1 MLMLMI
7 MMVFQKETHLINI
20 ASQEIKYFNVLIKN
34 KSFFE
39 QLNKKKISVWIT
51 CWKTMTFQEETYC
64 LYHQKYYK
72 LICIGISR
80 QTNWTIQQKV
90 NFMGK

>member
-7 MMVFQKETHLINI
+7 MMVFQRETHLINI

-39 QLNKKKISVWIT
+39 QLNKKK
-51 CWKTMTFQEETYC
+51 
-64 LYHQKYYK
+64 
-72 LICIGISR
+72 
-80 QTNWTIQQKV
+80 TNKKCMNNLLKNNDFSEGNLLFVPSKV
-90 NFMGK
+90 L